1 MKNRFFF
8 YNIIVVLL
16 ISSNSFMTA
25 QQNSEKVRLIDI
37 EVYEEQKSL
46 IKKGEKNSVESYKG
60 LIDKAQKLLNIDA
73 FSVVKK
79 VGVPPSGDKHD
90 YMSIAP
96 YFWPNPK
103 TADGLPYIRKDGEI
117 NPETRDHFTDYTEI
131 QNFFKAVETFS
142 NAFYFSDEKKYFDK
156 NIALLNV
163 WFINEDT
170 RMNPNINF
178 GQYVPGESEGRCF
191 GIIEFDKI
199 VEVIKFLELA
209 EDKNMLDKKTKE
221 GMFNWFSKYINWL
234 KYSKLGK
241 EEATRKNNHGTHYDL
256 QLLSIL
262 LYLDKVEEV
271 KNYLSMVTK
280 ARIYSQIEP
289 DGSQPLELART
300 KSFSYSAMNLHA
312 FLELAVIGKKVGVPL
327 WDVKSEDGRSIK
339 GGFQFLLPYLTNEK
353 EWKFKQIDDINATKI
368 KLISNLKFA
377 QRVFKDK
384 SFDIVLQKVNFKNQP

>member
-1 MKNRFFF
+1 
-8 YNIIVVLL
+8 
-16 ISSNSFMTA
+16 
-25 QQNSEKVRLIDI
+25 
-37 EVYEEQKSL
+37 
-46 IKKGEKNSVESYKG
+46 
-60 LIDKAQKLLNIDA
+60 
-73 FSVVKK
+73 
-79 VGVPPSGDKHD
+79 
-90 YMSIAP
+90 
-96 YFWPNPK
+96 
-103 TADGLPYIRKDGEI
+103 
-117 NPETRDHFTDYTEI
+117 
-131 QNFFKAVETFS
+131 
-142 NAFYFSDEKKYFDK
+142 
-156 NIALLNV
+156 
-163 WFINEDT
+163 
-170 RMNPNINF
+170 MNPNINF